1 MGSGGE
7 CPGLLVLSK
16 KSRSL
21 LVGPRR
27 SDDDCADLH
36 RDKRRLLSTES
47 PLSHSYILYPSW
59 LDAFT
64 FLSHHMLRLA
74 HDKFWNSNTTV
85 EVKSTEVLF
94 SFTWKG
100 FGKDLPTSNVM
111 SELTQVVSTWLETK
125 DGYR

>member
-1 MGSGGE
+1 M
-7 CPGLLVLSK
+7 VLSK

-36 RDKRRLLSTES
+36 RDKHRLLSTES
-47 PLSHSYILYPSW
+47 PLSHSYILYLSL

-74 HDKFWNSNTTV
+74 HDNFWKSSTTV
-85 EVKSTEVLF
+85 EVRSIQKCFFFHMERLF
-94 SFTWKG
+94 
-100 FGKDLPTSNVM
+100 KDLPMSNAM
-111 SELTQVVSTWLETK
+111 SELT
-125 DGYR
+125 